1 MDRLL
6 TVGERTYQWI
16 DERLGLT
23 GIIKATALHNVPRS
37 VNWWYVF
44 GSALITTFII
54 QVITGMFLAMSYVP
68 SPDHA
73 YASLYFITHKEIL
86 GNVLRGIHLYSGD
99 AMVLIIFIHMSS
111 HFLTG
116 SYKYPRELQWW
127 TGSVLLILTIVMAFT
142 GQLLRWNQDAYWAIV
157 VGAEQGARTPII
169 GQWIAQLLAAGP
181 YVNGTTLTRFY
192 AIHIWLVP
200 GGIITFMTI
209 HVYLVIYKGISEWPE
224 PGKPVDPKTYWAEY
238 QRVLHED
245 GEPFFPRAVFK
256 DAVFNF
262 IVILAILFCAIV
274 VGTEW
279 LGPLGT
285 PADPT
290 TPANP
295 KPDWYL
301 IWYFGILALVPPA
314 STPWV
319 IILAPALGFGI
330 LFLFPLANKGERSYK
345 VRPWA
350 VVTVALAAFATALL
364 IYIGYQ
370 EPWKPLV
377 NLDVSKPPAQ
387 QVTIPQLSDQSLAG
401 LSPAARHGGQL
412 MHVEAC
418 LACHLIGSVGGRRG
432 PNLTYAGDRLDEIQM
447 IWRITRGG
455 GGMPAYGN
463 VLKPSQVD
471 DLVAFLKS
479 RTANKP
485 VQAASGTGG
494 GGRPPGNHST
504 TGKQQSNRGH

>member
-1 MDRLL
+1 MNSLI
-6 TVGERTYQWI
+6 TMGERTYQWL
-16 DERLGLT
+16 DERLGIT
-23 GIIKATALHNVPRS
+23 GVIKATALHPVPRS

-44 GSALITTFII
+44 GSALLTTFLI
-54 QVITGMFLAMSYVP
+54 QVVTGTFLAMSYIP

-73 YASLYFITHKEIL
+73 YDSLYFITHKEFL
-86 GNVLRGIHLYSGD
+86 GNIVRGIHLYSGD
-99 AMVLIIFIHMSS
+99 AMVLLIFIHMTS

-157 VGAEQGARTPII
+157 VGAGQGARTPII
-169 GQWIAQLLAAGP
+169 GQWIAQLVTFGP
-181 YVNGTTLTRFY
+181 YVNGSTLTRFY

-200 GGIITFMTI
+200 GGILTFI
-209 HVYLVIYKGISEWPE
+209 GVHLYLVIYKGISEWPE

-238 QRVLHED
+238 QRILHED

-256 DAVFNF
+256 DAVFNM
-262 IVILAILFCAIV
+262 IVLLVIAFLAIV

-279 LGPLGT
+279 LGPLGAKAS
-285 PADPT
+285 PI

-301 IWYFGILALVPPA
+301 IWYFAILALVPPA

-319 IILAPALGFGI
+319 IILAPAIGFGI
-330 LFLFPLANKGERSYK
+330 LFLIPLANKGERNYK
-345 VRPWA
+345 RRPWA
-350 VVTVALAAFATALL
+350 VATVGIAAFATAIL
-364 IYIGYQ
+364 IYVGYT
-370 EPWKPLV
+370 EPWKPVATL
-377 NLDVSKPPAQ
+377 NLSAKNPAN
-387 QVTIPQLSDQSLAG
+387 QVIIPSLTSSTLAG
-401 LSPAARHGGQL
+401 LPSLAQRGGQL

-418 LACHLIGSVGGRRG
+418 LACHRIGNVGGERG
-432 PNLTYAGDRLDEIQM
+432 PDLTYAGDRLTETDL

-463 VLKPSQVD
+463 VLKPSEVNE
-471 DLVAFLKS
+471 LVAFLQT
-479 RTANKP
+479 RTSQPTK
-485 VQAASGTGG
+485 AAA
-494 GGRPPGNHST
+494 P
-504 TGKQQSNRGH
+504 